1 MVIAFEKIVWMW
13 LSCADQE
20 EWEGVL
26 HPPHLPPPPPPHLP
40 PPPPPPT
47 PLPHLP
53 PPLRNIQNYIHTV
66 KLLEIHMQAV
76 DTPLPT
82 GQENAPPPSP
92 DKLF

>member
-13 LSCADQE
+13 LSCADQGE
-20 EWEGVL
+20 GEGVL
-26 HPPHLPPPPPPHLP
+26 HPP
-40 PPPPPPT
+40 
-47 PLPHLP
+47 PHLP

>member
-20 EWEGVL
+20 EGKGVL
-26 HPPHLPPPPPPHLP
+26 HPPTP
-40 PPPPPPT
+40 PPPPPP
-47 PLPHLP
+47 PPHLP

>member
-13 LSCADQE
+13 LSCAEQE
-20 EWEGVL
+20 EGEGVL
-26 HPPHLPPPPPPHLP
+26 DPHLPPPHPHLPPPP
-40 PPPPPPT
+40 
-47 PLPHLP
+47 
-53 PPLRNIQNYIHTV
+53 RNIQNYIHTV